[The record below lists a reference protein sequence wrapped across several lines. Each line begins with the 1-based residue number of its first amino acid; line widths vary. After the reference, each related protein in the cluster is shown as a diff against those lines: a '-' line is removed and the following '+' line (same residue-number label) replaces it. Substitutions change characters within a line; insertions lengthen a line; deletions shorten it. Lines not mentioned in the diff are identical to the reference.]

1 MPRGKKISSEEAVV
15 EKTIGAFAGATKTLK
30 KTTTEEIKADLQ
42 EKPHEEEPIKPMGS
56 GSKDS
61 RERLPKI
68 IVTRYDKTGQMIT
81 KTYTCLNIRV
91 DENTSTQLS
100 GGQPTTAKTVMH
112 ISLDADVVEVTP

>member
-1 MPRGKKISSEEAVV
+1 MPRGKKISSEEAAV
-15 EKTIGAFAGATKTLK
+15 EKTVNAVADANKTLK
-30 KTTTEEIKADLQ
+30 KTVTEEIKADVKD
-42 EKPHEEEPIKPMGS
+42 KPHEEVPVKPLGS

-68 IVTRYDKTGQMIT
+68 IVTRYDKEGNMVT
-81 KTYTCLNIRV
+81 KTYTCLNIRL

-100 GGQPTTAKTVMH
+100 GGQPTAAKTTMY